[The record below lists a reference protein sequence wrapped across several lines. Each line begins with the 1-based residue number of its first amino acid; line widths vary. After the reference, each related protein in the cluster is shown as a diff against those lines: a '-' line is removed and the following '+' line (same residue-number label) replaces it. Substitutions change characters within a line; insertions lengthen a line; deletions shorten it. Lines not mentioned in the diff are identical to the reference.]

1 MLGRVALASALVSLG
16 LIAAAPTTSAGPAGV
31 VGDHAAVAT
40 DSLVQRVRHSERRHH
55 RGHGYN
61 HRYSRPYYRSNYY
74 DHRYSQPYYYTPSYA
89 YEYDAGYGY
98 GYGED
103 WSDAEY
109 GYYGNLDSHES
120 CEFWRK
126 ICVAR
131 WGWGNSNYAQCKWDH
146 GC

>member
-31 VGDHAAVAT
+31 VGDRAAVAT
-40 DSLVQRVRHSERRHH
+40 GSLVQPVGDEGRRHH
-55 RGHGYN
+55 RGYR
-61 HRYSRPYYRSNYY
+61 HRHYRPSYGHYRQY
-74 DHRYSQPYYYTPSYA
+74 DQLYYYTPGYSSYS
-89 YEYDAGYGY
+89 YEYDPGYGY
-98 GYGED
+98 GYGEG
-103 WSDAEY
+103 WSDADY
-109 GYYGNLDSHES
+109 GYYGNLDSNES

-131 WGWGNSNYAQCKWDH
+131 WGWGNGNYAQCKWDH